1 MMQPPTSKTEVWD
14 RLHTWFD
21 VADPQT
27 VEIHSDFSVTVHG
40 DLDSY
45 SLTPPNQQLPLVF
58 REITGTCVF
67 VNMGLETLAGSP
79 AKCGSFS
86 CAGNQLTSLVGG
98 PTSVL
103 ENYMCGY
110 NQLTDLKGAPEIVP
124 GSFVCWQNSLTSL
137 DGCPRSI
144 GGKITVDY
152 SPDMPLLRTLVANK
166 IELEPAP
173 DPILEIILNK
183 YAGQGRA
190 GAIDCKRELVAAG
203 FEGNARW

>member
-21 VADPQT
+21 VFDQST
-27 VEIHSDFSVTVHG
+27 VEIHPDFSVSIWG
-40 DLDSY
+40 DLDAHGAPSI
-45 SLTPPNQQLPLVF
+45 NRLPLVF

-67 VNMGLETLAGSP
+67 VNMGLETLEGSP
-79 AKCGSFS
+79 TKCGSFS

-124 GSFVCWQNSLTSL
+124 GYFTCWQNSLTSL

-173 DPILEIILNK
+173 DPILEIILNR